1 MPRRSAKGRKETK
14 ERKKEKRTKGRR
26 IPWGIVRDPPGGGGE
41 RNKNGKLRTK
51 GREAGRWRWAEKG
64 PRTY

>member
-26 IPWGIVRDPPGGGGE
+26 IPWGIVRDPPGGEEKGMRRE
-41 RNKNGKLRTK
+41 SWSAK
-51 GREAGRWRWAEKG
+51 GREAARWREAE
-64 PRTY
+64 